1 MVDVCAAGVRASS
14 SRSSRGRP
22 QRGRDPWPAAIHQP
36 GVAPFPT
43 TAPRQAG
50 TRGPDSFRRD
60 RGPHQGGHGTCA
72 PEDRKGGRGATRAMK
87 YERPQLALRPE
98 TGQAE
103 TTTNAT
109 TDTWTRLD
117 AVT

>member
-1 MVDVCAAGVRASS
+1 
-14 SRSSRGRP
+14 
-22 QRGRDPWPAAIHQP
+22 
-36 GVAPFPT
+36 
-43 TAPRQAG
+43 
-50 TRGPDSFRRD
+50 
-60 RGPHQGGHGTCA
+60 
-72 PEDRKGGRGATRAMK
+72 MK

-117 AVT
+117 AVTAPIVRAAVLRLARAERALDRPFDSRASTLLDKSLVRFEELTEAGGR